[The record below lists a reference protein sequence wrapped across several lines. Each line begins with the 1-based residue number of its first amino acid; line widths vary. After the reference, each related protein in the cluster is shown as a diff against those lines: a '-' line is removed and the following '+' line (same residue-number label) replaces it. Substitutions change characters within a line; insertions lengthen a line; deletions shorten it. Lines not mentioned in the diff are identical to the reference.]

1 MQESVMIIVIQ
12 GKVPSSHAVIDAVH
26 LSLLGAG

>member
-12 GKVPSSHAVIDAVH
+12 EQVPSSHAVIDAVY
-26 LSLLGAG
+26 LSLLEAG